1 MRSNGLE
8 NSAFVLDQQSSR
20 INTRHGIIVTT
31 KLQDIEDEDD
41 DEEEEEE
48 DKNNVG
54 FEKLSGEGHRIGL
67 FVLKIRQRIIKLIE
81 KEKTLAIFGLKLI
94 FIIGFIIYFGFA
106 MSNRY
111 GTSAFPIRGNIFRG
125 NSGFALLFLVLFT
138 IFVIVWEKFLG
149 RSIEHLYQHIST
161 STEENE
167 ICIAIRNIR
176 HRLSWI
182 WHFLVFI
189 AIALYVGLTVER
201 NRNYISLIGIVI
213 LILIGTI
220 GSKHPHQIRWTT
232 IFYSFVIQF
241 LLAAIVIRSEFGFQ
255 FFEFLGKE
263 VSKFMHNADSGAV
276 FVFGKTY
283 QEHFFVFKVSSIII
297 FLGSVI
303 NVLYYLGAMQ
313 YVIGKI
319 AWLMQNCLNTT
330 AAESMNAAANIFV
343 GMSEAPLMI
352 MPLIPTMTISELHA
366 VLVGGFS
373 TMSGSILATFIFFG
387 VPANH
392 LIAASVMAAPGALG
406 FAKLLLP
413 ETHHSK
419 TTWKTVKNAPLP
431 EQHNVIDALLTGAG
445 HTLKICGFLIANLIA
460 FISVLHFADVTISWF
475 FDLLHHP
482 EINFQFLLGLLFYP
496 FSMIIGIP
504 LCDCL
509 LSSKLIG
516 IKISL
521 NEFIAYQELGKIRQ
535 LRNELI
541 LNNTF
546 PLYLNGT
553 LTLPNDVPMLWDDSS
568 LVILTYALCGFSNF
582 GSMGIALATLGV
594 FAPTR
599 KRALT
604 KIAPRALIAGSMVSL
619 MTASIA
625 GINIE
630 NIYSYY
636 FMRLLFLGLLY
647 DARHVTVPRL
657 NSNSTS
663 V

>member
-1 MRSNGLE
+1 IHL
-8 NSAFVLDQQSSR
+8 
-20 INTRHGIIVTT
+20 
-31 KLQDIEDEDD
+31 
-41 DEEEEEE
+41 
-48 DKNNVG
+48 
-54 FEKLSGEGHRIGL
+54 
-67 FVLKIRQRIIKLIE
+67 
-81 KEKTLAIFGLKLI
+81 
-94 FIIGFIIYFGFA
+94 
-106 MSNRY
+106 
-111 GTSAFPIRGNIFRG
+111 
-125 NSGFALLFLVLFT
+125 GFALFFLVIFT
-138 IFVIVWEKFLG
+138 IFVIAWEKFIG
-149 RSIEHLYQHIST
+149 RTIERLCQHIST

-167 ICIAIRNIR
+167 TWITIRNIM
-176 HRLSWI
+176 I
-182 WHFLVFI
+182 WHCLVFI

-201 NRNYISLIGIVI
+201 TRNYISLIGIVT
-213 LILIGTI
+213 LILLGTI
-220 GSKHPHQIRWTT
+220 GSKHPHRIRWKT

-241 LLAAIVIRSEFGFQ
+241 LLAAVVIRSEYGFQ

-263 VSKFMHNADSGAV
+263 VSKFMHNAHSGAV
-276 FVFGKTY
+276 FVFGKKY
-283 QEHFFVFKVSSIII
+283 EEHFFVFKVSSIII

-319 AWLMQNCLNTT
+319 AWLMQKCLNTT

-343 GMSEAPLMI
+343 AMSEAPLMI
-352 MPLIPTMTISELHA
+352 MPLIPKMTTSELHA

-413 ETHHSK
+413 ETHQSK
-419 TTWKTVKNAPLP
+419 TTWETVKNTPLP

-460 FISVLHFADVTISWF
+460 FISVLHFADTAISWLF
-475 FDLLHHP
+475 SLIHHP

-496 FSMIIGIP
+496 FSIIIGIP
-504 LCDCL
+504 LRDCL
-509 LSSKLIG
+509 VSSELIG

-546 PLYLNGT
+546 ALYLNGT

-568 LVILTYALCGFSNF
+568 PIILTYALCGFSNF

-625 GINIE
+625 G
-630 NIYSYY
+630 
-636 FMRLLFLGLLY
+636 LLY
-647 DARHVTVPRL
+647 DAQHVTIPRI